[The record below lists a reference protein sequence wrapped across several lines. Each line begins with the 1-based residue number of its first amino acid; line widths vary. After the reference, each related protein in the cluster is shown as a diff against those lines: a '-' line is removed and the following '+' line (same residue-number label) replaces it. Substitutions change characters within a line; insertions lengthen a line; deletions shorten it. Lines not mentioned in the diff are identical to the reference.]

1 MGKKSKAPAAPDPQ
15 ATARATQVGYFGP
28 GGERIRFGTQS
39 ADGTFTARDNVDA
52 YQVDESPFQAQF
64 RQGSEGLMSSLL
76 SNISGQGFADLP
88 NSIDF
93 SQVGEIPTMEQFEP
107 AAQQASKAALERRMM
122 LLRPEFDR
130 RQKKLD
136 QQLANQGLPVGSE
149 AFADS
154 QGALGTQINEAQ
166 AMAAAE
172 ADSIGRQEAQRQLA
186 NAMSLRQQRIND
198 QLQNIELGGQ
208 NRQQIL
214 SELGG
219 LTGLQ
224 FAQPQR
230 TPMFNQGAASAINGA
245 YANQLSASQANKPNY
260 GGIGS
265 LLGAGARLFGG
276 GLF

>member
-64 RQGSEGLMSSLL
+64 RQGSEGLMSNLL
-76 SNISGQGFADLP
+76 GNISGQGFANLP

-93 SQVGEIPTMEQFEP
+93 TEFGDLPTEAQFEP
-107 AAQQASKAALERRMM
+107 AAQAASKAAFDRQMA
-122 LLRPEFDR
+122 LLRPEFDA
-130 RQKKLD
+130 RQKRLD
-136 QQLANQGLPVGSE
+136 QQLADQGLPVGSE

-154 QGALGTQINEAQ
+154 QGALGRQINEAQ
-166 AMAAAE
+166 SLAASQ
-172 ADSIGRQEAQRQLA
+172 ADAAGRQEAQRQLA
-186 NAMSLRQQRIND
+186 NALGVRNQRI
-198 QLQNIELGGQ
+198 QEKMSNIDLGAQ

-224 FAQPQR
+224 FAQPNR
-230 TPMFNQGAASAINGA
+230 TPSFNQGAASAINNA
-245 YANQLSASQANKPNY
+245 YGNQLQAAQMGRRDY

-265 LLGAGARLFGG
+265 LIGTGARLFAGG
-276 GLF
+276 F